1 MRMNDRSLDWL
12 RQAENDLGWARDT
25 YKDKRWSQVCFI
37 AQQVGEKAL
46 KALAQKCGAAQVRTH
61 SIVDIAKSL
70 GLNGDLERAGRR
82 LDQYY
87 MTTRYPDSLPA
98 GAPFEF
104 FDEEQA
110 GEAIEHAAY
119 ILAFVRSAWE
129 R

>member
-1 MRMNDRSLDWL
+1 MNDRSLDWL

-25 YKDKRWSQVCFI
+25 LDDKRWSQVCYI

-46 KALAQKCGAAQVRTH
+46 KALAIKRRAAQVRSH
-61 SIVDIAKSL
+61 SIVDIAKAL
-70 GLNGDLERAGRR
+70 GENGAVEAAGRR

-87 MTTRYPDSLPA
+87 MTTRYPDSLPS

-104 FDEEQA
+104 FDEAQA
-110 GEAIEHAAY
+110 TEAIGYATV
-119 ILAFVRSAWE
+119 IIDFVRSAWN